1 MGSAT
6 PAPLLE
12 QAADIDALWDA
23 WIIAQSRARTDQG
36 LSRAARRFMKTAGDR
51 IPRMSGSLR
60 EGTYRPHR
68 LHVVEVAKADGGV
81 RHLSVPSME
90 DRIVERSVLDVVN
103 GHVDRHLGVASFAYR
118 PGLGVADAVRR
129 VCELRDEGLGWVA
142 RTDIEDCFD
151 TVPRDVAVDALLR
164 LLPDDS
170 LRKLIVDLAG
180 RKQAGRHPRA
190 SGIPQGTGLSP
201 LLLNVLLAPVDD
213 RMLDEGYQIVR
224 YADDIVL
231 LGERRVD
238 AEDGLRLLDE
248 ELKMLGMKLNGEKT
262 RTMDFRDGFVF
273 LGEAIGERY
282 PADEESVEPPRA
294 RRLYVARQGAWCGIV
309 RGRIQVRSPD
319 DEVLEDVAKNDV
331 GGVIAFGS
339 VGVSAGLREWCM
351 RNGIPV
357 VYMSR
362 YGRYQGQLIAADAGT
377 RIPRLVAQLRVAEDE
392 NRSLGFAREAVA
404 SKIRNQMV
412 LLRRFTRRSSP
423 TEVVNALHRMRE
435 ILADVPGATT
445 RNRLMGLE
453 GAAAG
458 AYFPAYGALFP
469 EEFRTVLRSRRPPKD
484 PVNSCLGYAYA
495 VLESECT
502 SALISAGLEP
512 SIGFLHVAGERRRR
526 SLALDLME
534 EFRPYVVDQAV
545 LSMFRRGVLEADDF
559 REEKNGAVLLTP
571 KGKSELLRGLETRLL
586 QQTSGALPKFSGSI
600 RAVIYRQAERLA
612 VDCDSGGVWTWNGI
626 SWR

>member
-1 MGSAT
+1 MGSVP
-6 PAPLLE
+6 PASLLE

-51 IPRMSGSLR
+51 IPKMSGSLR

-90 DRIVERSVLDVVN
+90 DRIVERSVLDVIN

-282 PADEESVEPPRA
+282 PAEEESVEPPRA
-294 RRLYVARQGAWCGIV
+294 RRLYVARC
-309 RGRIQVRSPD
+309 
-319 DEVLEDVAKNDV
+319 
-331 GGVIAFGS
+331 
-339 VGVSAGLREWCM
+339 
-351 RNGIPV
+351 
-357 VYMSR
+357 
-362 YGRYQGQLIAADAGT
+362 
-377 RIPRLVAQLRVAEDE
+377 
-392 NRSLGFAREAVA
+392 
-404 SKIRNQMV
+404 
-412 LLRRFTRRSSP
+412 
-423 TEVVNALHRMRE
+423 
-435 ILADVPGATT
+435 
-445 RNRLMGLE
+445 
-453 GAAAG
+453 
-458 AYFPAYGALFP
+458 
-469 EEFRTVLRSRRPPKD
+469 
-484 PVNSCLGYAYA
+484 
-495 VLESECT
+495 
-502 SALISAGLEP
+502 
-512 SIGFLHVAGERRRR
+512 
-526 SLALDLME
+526 
-534 EFRPYVVDQAV
+534 
-545 LSMFRRGVLEADDF
+545 
-559 REEKNGAVLLTP
+559 
-571 KGKSELLRGLETRLL
+571 
-586 QQTSGALPKFSGSI
+586 
-600 RAVIYRQAERLA
+600 
-612 VDCDSGGVWTWNGI
+612 
-626 SWR
+626 